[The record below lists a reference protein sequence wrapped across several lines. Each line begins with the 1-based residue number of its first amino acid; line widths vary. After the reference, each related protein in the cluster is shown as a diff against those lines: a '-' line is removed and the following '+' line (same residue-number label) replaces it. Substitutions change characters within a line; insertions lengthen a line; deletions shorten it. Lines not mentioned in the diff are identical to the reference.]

1 MIPLVLLLSAHF
13 LITIVY
19 DLNTIYLR
27 VVSLLIPLPFGFFL
41 MERGRVGVPRVV
53 IATALVAL
61 AGVFGMSA
69 VTAMVD
75 KVDLLPR
82 DLREWRELFEYASS
96 IAFSFATGMVL
107 GAMIRL
113 RRFSESRETETG
125 LALRLAR
132 ILSSSKDNVDKLQAL
147 AKRIDNVGGSL
158 TAAAT
163 TVASVYAGLHGLVK

>member
-1 MIPLVLLLSAHF
+1 
-13 LITIVY
+13 
-19 DLNTIYLR
+19 
-27 VVSLLIPLPFGFFL
+27 
-41 MERGRVGVPRVV
+41 
-53 IATALVAL
+53 
-61 AGVFGMSA
+61 MSA